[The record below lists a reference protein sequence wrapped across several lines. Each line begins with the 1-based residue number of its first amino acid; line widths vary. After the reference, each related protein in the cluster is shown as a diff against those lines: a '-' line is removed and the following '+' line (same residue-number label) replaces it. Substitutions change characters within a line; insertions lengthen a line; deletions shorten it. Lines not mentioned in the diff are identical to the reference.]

1 MKNIFEDG
9 KTMENAQQKTDYQE
23 AAAGNHTNN
32 DGYTGN
38 PFENMADGLCKR
50 CRCRTIDCSENPESV
65 LCRDCREELIR
76 LKIPRVFY
84 LISAVVILLAALTF
98 AASIGGL
105 RNLSTYLKSKSMAGE
120 GYIITVLDNLL
131 DILEENPQNKNLAIR
146 LADLGMEYAYYDY
159 AAYSID
165 NYLAGKEVSDSEYDK
180 LTSYIRKLDAYYATY
195 DLYEEIGE
203 KLFSNASDIED
214 VTGVLEEFRR
224 ELSGYIGEGEYD
236 QALPYY
242 YLGYMS
248 TDEQERISYLQE
260 CINLN
265 PYFYDAQAQ
274 IATYYRRN
282 GELEKARRQLEE
294 IYQVNKED
302 YAVLRSY
309 ATLELV
315 EGNLAQGL
323 DYASQA
329 YEIYP
334 EGEYVIDTYIVA
346 LAANGMM
353 EEAQILVE
361 QYAKDYMFDEDLYH
375 FLDGDITLEEY
386 YIG

>member
-1 MKNIFEDG
+1 
-9 KTMENAQQKTDYQE
+9 MENGQRETDYRETANDDQI
-23 AAAGNHTNN
+23 NN
-32 DGYTGN
+32 GGYTEN
-38 PFENMADGLCKR
+38 PFENMEDGLCKR
-50 CRCRTIDCSENPESV
+50 CRCRTIDRSENPESI

-76 LKIPRVFY
+76 LKIPHLFY
-84 LISAVVILLAALTF
+84 LIGAVVILLAALTF
-98 AASIGGL
+98 ATSMKGL
-105 RNLSTYLKSKSMAGE
+105 NNLSAYHKSKGMAE
-120 GYIITVLDNLL
+120 DGYIITVLDNLL
-131 DILEENPQNKNLAIR
+131 YILEENPQNKNLAIR
-146 LADLGMEYAYYDY
+146 LADLGMKYAYYDY
-159 AAYSID
+159 AAYAID

-203 KLFSNASDIED
+203 KILSNAANTED
-214 VTGVLEEFRR
+214 TDKILEEFRR
-224 ELSGYIGEGEYD
+224 ELSEYIGEGGYD
-236 QALPYY
+236 QALLYY

-248 TDEQERISYLQE
+248 IDEKERISYLQE
-260 CINLN
+260 CISRN

-329 YEIYP
+329 YAIYP
-334 EGEYVIDTYIVA
+334 EGDYVIDTYIVA

-353 EEAQILVE
+353 EEAQRLVE
-361 QYAKDYMFDEDLYH
+361 QYEKDYMFDDDLYD
-375 FLDGDITLEEY
+375 FLDGNMTLEEY